1 MLLCDCEQWGS
12 LVLLIGVA
20 NIRLLLQII
29 SLKKLSCVDL
39 HTYCSRV
46 LFAFLFVFTLILCF
60 LYQQHNRHGIVA
72 SAQDQPLSTPVISL
86 NNLPMQTPGDNHS
99 LSTPIFSMATP
110 NIAGAPPSFS
120 SALPSGFPADFS
132 MDNNTESLAHKIA
145 QYQGVPAAALPLI
158 QQQALLQ
165 QQLQLNNMIQAG

>member
-1 MLLCDCEQWGS
+1 
-12 LVLLIGVA
+12 
-20 NIRLLLQII
+20 
-29 SLKKLSCVDL
+29 
-39 HTYCSRV
+39 
-46 LFAFLFVFTLILCF
+46 
-60 LYQQHNRHGIVA
+60 
-72 SAQDQPLSTPVISL
+72 
-86 NNLPMQTPGDNHS
+86 MQTPGDNHS